1 MIFLTLN
8 LVHLG
13 RDISRE
19 RTYTCIISL
28 LKQSWSSKT
37 SEMQYYIS
45 EALIG
50 SRRLWCS
57 AKKLFLKILQNLQKN
72 TSAKVSSLINFQASI
87 YNFIKKGYCTLRIL
101 RNFQSTFLIE
111 NLGWLLLII
120 VLTVSISVLHPHIWG
135 Q

>member
-1 MIFLTLN
+1 MIFLSLN

-28 LKQSWSSKT
+28 LKQSWSTKT
-37 SEMQYYIS
+37 SEIQYYIS
-45 EALIG
+45 EALIRS
-50 SRRLWCS
+50 SRQWCS

-72 TSAKVSSLINFQASI
+72 ICAKVSSLINLQASI
-87 YNFIKKGYCTLRIL
+87 YIFIKKDSCTLRIL
-101 RNFQSTFLIE
+101 RNFQSTFFIE
-111 NLGWLLLII
+111 NFEWLLLII
-120 VLTVSISVLHPHIWG
+120 LLTVSIGVLHTHIWG